1 MKRSIIAFLGSLAL
15 GTLLASPALA
25 MSKQTADVEAR
36 VRELGKRWDAEVL
49 QKTAPLYVPLLQKV
63 SRQGLAIEKDIGY
76 GTDEKQK
83 LDIYVAEKKI
93 RNRPVVVYIHGGGL
107 TGGDK
112 DSPNTE
118 GTQNSNVPVYF
129 AKHGMVGVSVNY
141 RLVPQAKYPS
151 GGEDL
156 RGAVTWLRG
165 NVAKYGGDPNAIFL
179 IGHSAGGTHL
189 GTYMYD
195 ADVQSKDGP
204 SVAGAIFLSGVPE
217 LDKAGPRQTVTRAY
231 YGDDESEWAALDS
244 YNKLDGYKG
253 PKIPTFIITAEL
265 DPSAL
270 EMPGVRLYQKLCV
283 RDQACPRYLQAQN
296 QNHLSTS
303 LSLGTDDDSVGGEMR
318 DFIRK
323 TLAARPIQKTAQ
335 KM

>member
-1 MKRSIIAFLGSLAL
+1 MKLSATAVTGSLVL
-15 GTLLASPALA
+15 GCLLAGPVLA
-25 MSKQTADVEAR
+25 MSKQTAEVEAK

-63 SRQGLAIEKDIGY
+63 SRQGLAIDQDISY
-76 GTDEKQK
+76 GPDDKQK
-83 LDIYVAEKKI
+83 LDVYVAEKKG

-112 DSPNTE
+112 NSPNTE

-129 AKHGMVGVSVNY
+129 AKHGMVGVSINY

-156 RGAVTWLRG
+156 RGAVTWLRA
-165 NVAKYGGDPNAIFL
+165 NVQKYGGDPNSIFL

-195 ADVQSKDGP
+195 ADVQPKDGP

-217 LDKAGPRQTVTRAY
+217 LDKTGPRQTVTRAY
-231 YGDDESEWAALDS
+231 YGDDESKWASLDG
-244 YNKLDGYKG
+244 YNKVDVYKG

-270 EMPGVRLYQKLCV
+270 EMPGVRLYQKLCI

-303 LSLGTDDDSVGGEMR
+303 LSLGTDDDSVGSEMR

-323 TLAARPIQKTAQ
+323 TLAARPAQKTAQ